1 MALKLLV
8 PLINMTSNFHLPES
22 SRPNWL
28 QYPDLFNQLVERQE
42 DDLDLWYLMEFSR
55 VEERRKGM
63 AERYPAR
70 ELVPFATRDDNDD
83 VACWEKNNPSGVV
96 IIHDFAS
103 SGHEEKQVFTSFQEW
118 YDNALKEAEEF

>member
-1 MALKLLV
+1 MALKLLGR
-8 PLINMTSNFHLPES
+8 LINMTSNFHLPES

-28 QYPDLFNQLVERQE
+28 QYPDLFNQLVEKQE
-42 DDLDLWYLMEFSR
+42 DDLDLWYLMEVER

-63 AERYPAR
+63 TERYPTR

-83 VACWEKNNPSGVV
+83 VACWEKSNPSSVV
-96 IIHDFAS
+96 VIHDFAS